1 VIAFLSPLYL
11 IAAAAAAVPLLIH
24 LMRRRIGTRVDFP
37 AVRYLA
43 RAERE
48 HSRKLRL
55 RNLLL
60 MLLRVAAVLAVVM
73 AAGRPV
79 LRVEGS
85 GHAPTA
91 LAIVLDNSLSTT
103 AIERGRPVLERLRD
117 HARSVARL
125 SGVDDRIWLVTAD
138 GTVYGGGRAAV
149 LDAIDRIE
157 PLAGAGHPAHALS
170 AASALVAQS
179 GLPERELVLLTDAQA
194 TSWAEPVTLGDVRIR
209 SWIPADSAPVNRGVV
224 AAAAV
229 PQRWT
234 PRGAV
239 RARILT
245 GDSATYR
252 ITMDGRTLAR
262 GTAGRDEEIA
272 VRAAPPE
279 RGWTAGSVELEPDE
293 MLGDNVRYY
302 AAWIG
307 AAPSVTVHPAAGEFV
322 RTAVE
327 ALAEAERVAIGG
339 PIQIVPADEASRLPA
354 LLLAPRD
361 PVRVGAANRTLERLN
376 VPWRFGAPR
385 RDTASVL
392 TAGDSA
398 DAGPLGS
405 GERIRV
411 NLRYPLAAREGA
423 VAETLATAG
432 GVPWI
437 IRGDGYVV
445 VGSPLVP
452 EATTLPI
459 RAAFVPW
466 LAEVVSRALASGG
479 EAFAASPGER
489 VGKPSGAEALELPDG
504 ARTEI
509 AGDSIS
515 LPSRRG
521 VYFFL
526 RGEERIGAVV
536 ANFEAAES
544 DLARLGPDALRTRLR
559 ARDAIVT
566 SEVREHLTQVF
577 DSAPRRTIG
586 MPLLVLAIAL
596 LLLESAIAG
605 TRRTAAGPG

>member
-1 VIAFLSPLYL
+1 MIAFLSPLYL
-11 IAAAAAAVPLLIH
+11 IAAAAAAIPLLIH

-149 LDAIDRIE
+149 LEAVDRVE
-157 PLAGAGHPAHALS
+157 PLAGAGDPARALS
-170 AASALVAQS
+170 AASALVGQS
-179 GLPERELVLLTDAQA
+179 GFPEREVVLLTDAQA
-194 TSWAEPVTLGDVRIR
+194 TSWPEPVTLGDVRVR
-209 SWIPADSAPVNRGVV
+209 VWMPGDSAPANRGVV
-224 AAAAV
+224 AAASV
-229 PQRWT
+229 PGRWT

-245 GDSATYR
+245 SDSATYR
-252 ITMDGRTLAR
+252 ITMEGRTLAR
-262 GTAGRDEEIA
+262 GTAARDEEVT

-293 MLGDNVRYY
+293 MLGDDVRYY

-307 AAPSVTVHPAAGEFV
+307 APPSVTVHAGAGEFV

-327 ALAEAERVAIGG
+327 ALADAERIAIGG
-339 PIQIVPADEASRLPA
+339 PVQIVPADAAARLPS
-354 LLLAPRD
+354 LLLAPAD
-361 PVRVGAANRTLERLN
+361 PVRIGAANRALERLN

-385 RDTASVL
+385 RDTVSVI
-392 TAGDSA
+392 TARDSA
-398 DAGPLGS
+398 DAGALGA

-411 NLRYPLAAREGA
+411 NLRYPLASRDGVA
-423 VAETLATAG
+423 AETLATAG
-432 GVPWI
+432 GMPWI
-437 IRGDGYVV
+437 VRGEGYVI
-445 VGSPLVP
+445 VGSPLMP
-452 EATTLPI
+452 EATTLPV

-466 LAEVVSRALASGG
+466 LAEIVSRALASEGDAQPALPG
-479 EAFAASPGER
+479 ARVAKAAGSD
-489 VGKPSGAEALELPDG
+489 ALELADG
-504 ARTEI
+504 TRTPI
-509 AGDSIS
+509 AGDSVTI
-515 LPSRRG
+515 PPRAG
-521 VYFFL
+521 VFFFL
-526 RGEERIGAVV
+526 RGDERIGAVV
-536 ANFEAAES
+536 ANPEPGES
-544 DLARLGPDALRTRLR
+544 ELGRLQSGDMRSRLR
-559 ARDAIVT
+559 ARDAVVT
-566 SEVREHLTQVF
+566 SDVREHLEQVF
-577 DSAPRRTIG
+577 DSAPRRAIG
-586 MPLLVLAIAL
+586 MPLLVIAITL
-596 LLLESAIAG
+596 LLVESAIAG
-605 TRRTAAGPG
+605 TRRTAVQA